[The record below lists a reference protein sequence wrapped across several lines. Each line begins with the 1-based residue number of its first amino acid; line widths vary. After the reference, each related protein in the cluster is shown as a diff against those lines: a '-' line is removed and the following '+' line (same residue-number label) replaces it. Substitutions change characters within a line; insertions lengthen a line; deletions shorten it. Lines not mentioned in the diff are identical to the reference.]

1 MQTNEFTLL
10 LRCGLRL
17 AILATFALSFL
28 NTPTALAKTIG
39 QEQETARDGP
49 DDSDRLAA
57 PNLISASDNA
67 NAEIL
72 QELESMRQRI
82 QELEAQLK
90 RQSVGATVQGTELK
104 PQEAPPSQAF
114 VHASGAQSQTG
125 NETLAPTQSKPPRRS
140 RLLSPTSPG

>member
-1 MQTNEFTLL
+1 RMQTNEFTLL

-17 AILATFALSFL
+17 GLVVAFAMSFL
-28 NTPTALAKTIG
+28 NPPKTSG
-39 QEQETARDGP
+39 QEQETARAGP

-104 PQEAPPSQAF
+104 PQEASPSQA
-114 VHASGAQSQTG
+114 
-125 NETLAPTQSKPPRRS
+125 EPIIC
-140 RLLSPTSPG
+140 RLLGISRESRNSSMLTL